1 MITCPNCKTIYQQ
14 PVGQCSECGRYLSG
28 DTGNQALNWQ
38 LMGQV
43 DRANREARVEG
54 ELRSP
59 MTRRAGVVGSQV
71 AVGQSTVDV
80 ARGEVAKLFTFG
92 DT

>member
-1 MITCPNCKTIYQQ
+1 MITCPNCRTIYPT

-28 DTGNQALNWQ
+28 DTGNHALNMQ

-43 DRANREARVEG
+43 DRANRDSRAEG
-54 ELRSP
+54 EIRSP
-59 MTRRAGVVGSQV
+59 MSRRTGVVGSQV
-71 AVGQSTVDV
+71 GVPESTVAAARGVVGQ
-80 ARGEVAKLFTFG
+80 LFRFG